1 MDGVLVASP
10 ADVSRADASLPTR
23 WGDFRISVFR
33 FDGTEVVA
41 LARGEI
47 EGAES
52 VLVRLHSECLTGD
65 VLGWLRSDCGDQLR
79 AALGM
84 SGSAERGILLYLDH
98 EGRGI
103 GLFNKVRAY
112 GLQDGGLDT
121 ADANVELGLP
131 IDARDYSAAASV
143 LQELG
148 IRSMRL
154 ITNNPAKILGLEMHG
169 VEVVERVPIETLP
182 NEINAPYLRAK
193 ASRMGHLL
201 NDLPD
206 PRRVDEAAIP
216 AGRPF
221 VTVHYAQTID
231 GRIASRTGDSRWVSG
246 EGSLRLAHELR
257 AAHDAVLVGIGTVL
271 ADDPKLT
278 VRLAPGRSPVRVV
291 VDSRLRIPLDANVL
305 ADDVRTIVA
314 TTPLASEERA
324 AAIRARGAEVL
335 RVKADADGHVDL
347 RDLLARL
354 RAEGIRSLLI
364 EVGRGMIT
372 TVLREHLVDR
382 LTVCIAPKVIGEG
395 IAAVG
400 ALKIDRPGDAMNLE
414 RARLLAPGGDG
425 VFHRGPA
432 PRAGA
437 A

>member
-1 MDGVLVASP
+1 MDDVLVDSP
-10 ADVSRADASLPTR
+10 AEVSRADASLPTR

-33 FDGTEVVA
+33 FDGAEVVA
-41 LARGEI
+41 LSRGEI
-47 EGAES
+47 DGAES

-65 VLGWLRSDCGDQLR
+65 VLGSLRCDCGDQLR
-79 AALGM
+79 ASLAMIG
-84 SGSAERGILLYLDH
+84 AADRGVLLYLDH

-103 GLFNKVRAY
+103 GLFDKVRAY

-121 ADANVELGLP
+121 VDANIELGLP
-131 IDARDYSAAASV
+131 IDARDYSAAVSV

-148 IRSMRL
+148 VQSVRL

-169 VEVVERVPIETLP
+169 VEVVERVPIETIP

-206 PRRVDEAAIP
+206 PRRVDDAMIP
-216 AGRPF
+216 ADRPF

-257 AAHDAVLVGIGTVL
+257 AAHDAVLIGIGTVF

-278 VRLAPGRSPVRVV
+278 VRLVPGDSPVRVV
-291 VDSRLRIPLDANVL
+291 VDSRLRIPLDASL
-305 ADDVRTIVA
+305 LDTADARTIVA
-314 TTPLASEERA
+314 TTPLASDERV

-335 RVKADADGHVDL
+335 RVKADADGRVDL

-354 RAEGIRSLLI
+354 REEGIRSVLI
-364 EVGRGMIT
+364 EGGRGIIT
-372 TVLREHLVDR
+372 AALRERLVDR

-400 ALKIDRPGDAMNLE
+400 DLHIDKLCDAMTFK
-414 RARLLAPGGDG
+414 RAGFVASGGDVIFYG
-425 VFHRGPA
+425 EPAVRG
-432 PRAGA
+432 
-437 A
+437 